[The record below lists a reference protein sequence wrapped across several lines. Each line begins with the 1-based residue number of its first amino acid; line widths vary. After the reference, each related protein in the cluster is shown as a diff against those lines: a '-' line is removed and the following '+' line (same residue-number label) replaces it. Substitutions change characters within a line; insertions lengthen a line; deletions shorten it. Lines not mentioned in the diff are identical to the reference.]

1 MPAAPAISRAALPLL
16 SAGGYAATYQ
26 FEAIRRASLGQ
37 PLFWGGAEAFTENEK
52 QQLLGSPVR
61 QRLRGLT
68 SWDAIKPIRE
78 RFERAAWDRAHVNW
92 MSYVDLNMR
101 LPELLLMRVDKMSMG
116 VSLEGRV
123 PFLDHEFVALAL
135 SIPPRWKLKD
145 GELKHVLK
153 RAVRGLIPDELIDR
167 RKQGF
172 GVPVNEMLPGRLLA
186 TARQEVRRFAAETGL
201 VDADAADRV
210 MTTAD
215 GSKVW
220 YLMNLAMWW
229 QHFIARRPLALEEGA
244 A

>member
-1 MPAAPAISRAALPLL
+1 L
-16 SAGGYAATYQ
+16 S
-26 FEAIRRASLGQ
+26 
-37 PLFWGGAEAFTENEK
+37 
-52 QQLLGSPVR
+52 
-61 QRLRGLT
+61 GLT
-68 SWDAIKPIRE
+68 SWEPIRPIRE
-78 RFERAAWDRAHVNW
+78 RFDAAAWDRGAANW
-92 MSYVDLNMR
+92 LTYVDLNMR
-101 LPELLLMRVDKMSMG
+101 LPELLLMRVDKMSMA

-135 SIPPRWKLKD
+135 SIPSRLKLKD

-153 RAVRGLIPDELIDR
+153 RAVRGVIPDDLIDR
-167 RKQGF
+167 PKQGF

-186 TARQEVRRFAAETGL
+186 AAREEVSRFARETGL
-201 VDADAADRV
+201 LDAAAADRV

-229 QHFIARRPLALEEGA
+229 RHFIARRPLVLEEHA

>member
-1 MPAAPAISRAALPLL
+1 L
-16 SAGGYAATYQ
+16 AGK
-26 FEAIRRASLGQ
+26 S
-37 PLFWGGAEAFTENEK
+37 
-52 QQLLGSPVR
+52 
-61 QRLRGLT
+61 
-68 SWDAIKPIRE
+68 SWDAIRPIRE
-78 RFERAAWDRAHVNW
+78 RFEAKAKEPSWLNW
-92 MSYVDLNMR
+92 MSYLDLNLR

-229 QHFIARRPLALEEGA
+229 RHFIARRPLALEEGA